1 MELFDQD
8 RTIAAVATAPGTGGI
23 GIVRISG
30 PQAVAVADTVFRTPS
45 GKKLASLRTHT
56 INYGH
61 VVDPLTG
68 ETIDQVLVMLMR
80 APHTYTGEDTV
91 EIQCHGG
98 PFVEQRILETVVSA
112 GAAPADRGE
121 FSKQAFLNGKMD
133 LSQAEAVMDLIT
145 SASEMSRRA
154 SIEQLAGNL
163 AKEIENQCALLL
175 DLTTLI
181 EANID
186 YPEYDIEEVTYDK
199 LSGEI
204 SNVFARLE
212 ELYRTADSGIRIHQ
226 GVRTVILG
234 RPNVGK
240 SSLMNRIL
248 GRERAI
254 VTEIAGTTRDVIEES
269 VDLDGVPLRLI
280 DTAGIRETLDTVE
293 KIGVDLA
300 RKAAEDADLVLWLLD
315 ASALDSAEL
324 EEDPVEMLD
333 FLKEKQYII
342 LINKNDLTED
352 RTRPSFLPED
362 ASLIWVSAV
371 TGDGIKELSQ
381 RIRQMFFSGAVQA
394 DSQPMITN
402 VRQKDALR
410 RALEA
415 LQSAK
420 EAVEE
425 GMPEDI
431 IMIDLTNA
439 YDALGEIS
447 GKTLKSDVIDEIFK
461 RFCLGK

>member
-1 MELFDQD
+1 MELFDQE

-23 GIVRISG
+23 GIIRISG
-30 PQAVAVADTVFRTPS
+30 PQAVEIADTVFHTPS
-45 GKKLASLRTHT
+45 GKKLASLHTHT

-61 VVDPLTG
+61 VVDPASG

-186 YPEYDIEEVTYDK
+186 YPEYDIEEVTYEK
-199 LSGEI
+199 LLSEV
-204 SNVFARLE
+204 SAVLERLE

-300 RKAAEDADLVLWLLD
+300 RKAAEGADLVLWLLD

-352 RTRPSFLPED
+352 RTRPAFLPED
-362 ASLIWVSAV
+362 APLIWVSAV
-371 TGDGIKELSQ
+371 TGDGIKELST

-415 LQSAK
+415 LRSAK
-420 EAVEE
+420 TAVEE

-431 IMIDLTNA
+431 IMIDLTNT